1 MSAPDSLQT
10 RQFGPDVYKQE
21 RSMVLYQRS
30 LKATPV
36 KAIESPASVPTVGS
50 TP

>member
-1 MSAPDSLQT
+1 MAAADNLQPQ
-10 RQFGPDVYKQE
+10 QFGPDVYKAN

-30 LKATPV
+30 LAKTPV
-36 KAIESPASVPTVGS
+36 RAIESPS